1 MEEMLF
7 GSTDRTIPIFIA
19 DPASTDGSGKTGVAH
34 TDLTVSYSRVETDND
49 VTVSDVTSSL
59 NALTSLT
66 DAHNDWGWKEVSST
80 LAPGLYRLDVAD
92 AVFAS
97 GAWYAVVYV
106 MLTSSAASAAPKGFR
121 LVAVNALDAV
131 RMGMTALPNAAADAA
146 GGLPISDAGG
156 LDLDA
161 RLDAAITSRLAPTT
175 AGRTLDVSAGGEA
188 GIDWANVGNPT
199 TTVGLSGTTVK
210 AVTDGVNL
218 DRINGTIAG
227 VDGLKDLGANG
238 YSIATNSVL
247 KVTDVTNVTNLTNA
261 ATAGDLTAAMILSV
275 TGAVP
280 SSTTIKNDVAAQI
293 SADHGAGNYER
304 NTEPLDAAATR
315 TALGLGSANLDTQL
329 ADLPTVAEFN
339 ARTIAAV
346 SYATATDL
354 GTVDTVVDAIKVKT
368 DQFVF
373 TVANQVDANALS
385 GGGSGLDA
393 AGVRAAVGLA
403 SANLDTQLG
412 AIDTVVDAVK
422 AKTDQL
428 VFTTAN
434 RVDSTTQSGVST
446 LTAAEVLAQVNAALD
461 TAIAELGIG
470 TPATT
475 PTLRTGLMLLYMAS
489 LNNSE
494 DTQTLRKIKNAA
506 GTVIAQATITS
517 SSSGVAQGKLVSP

>member
-1 MEEMLF
+1 VAGGANGVIVGGAVTGMVVIGCYVPLIDVDMLAEVVAPLADVL
-7 GSTDRTIPIFIA
+7 TDTGAIKARTQYLPTVVA
-19 DPASTDGSGKTGVAH
+19 GNAGGVAIVGSLMGLA
-34 TDLTVSYSRVETDND
+34 DDAI
-49 VTVSDVTSSL
+49 TS
-59 NALTSLT
+59 AKIAT
-66 DAHNDWGWKEVSST
+66 DAIDAAAVK
-80 LAPGLYRLDVAD
+80 AD
-92 AVFAS
+92 AVTKIQTGLA
-97 GAWYAVVYV
+97 
-106 MLTSSAASAAPKGFR
+106 TPTNITAA
-121 LVAVNALDAV
+121 
-131 RMGMTALPNAAADAA
+131 T
-146 GGLPISDAGG
+146 
-156 LDLDA
+156 
-161 RLDAAITSRLAPTT
+161 
-175 AGRTLDVSAGGEA
+175 
-188 GIDWANVGNPT
+188 GID
-199 TTVGLSGTTVK
+199 
-210 AVTDGVNL
+210 VTK
-218 DRINGTIAG
+218 INGTIAG

-261 ATAGDLTAAMILSV
+261 PTNGDFTNTMKDSITA
-275 TGAVP
+275 AVP

-339 ARTIAAV
+339 ARTIAAA
-346 SYATATDL
+346 SYATAADL

-368 DQFVF
+368 DQLVF
-373 TVANQVDANALS
+373 TVAGQVDANALS

-422 AKTDQL
+422 VKTDQM
-428 VFTTAN
+428 VFTVAN
-434 RVDSTTQSGVST
+434 RLDSTTQSGLST
-446 LTAAEVLAQVNAALD
+446 LTAADIRTAIGLVSANLDTQLATLSTPAQVLTQVNAALD

-494 DTQTLRKIKNAA
+494 DTQTLRKIRNAA
-506 GTVIAQATITS
+506 GTVIAQATMTS